1 MATIVTIMI
10 MMINMVDIEIMI
22 TRIMTVLVIKA
33 MAMKETLKTGIT
45 VIRADNKNHS
55 TKIFKL
61 MMIIIK

>member
-1 MATIVTIMI
+1 
-10 MMINMVDIEIMI
+10 MVDIEIMI
-22 TRIMTVLVIKA
+22 TRIMTVKA
-33 MAMKETLKTGIT
+33 LAMKETLKTGIT